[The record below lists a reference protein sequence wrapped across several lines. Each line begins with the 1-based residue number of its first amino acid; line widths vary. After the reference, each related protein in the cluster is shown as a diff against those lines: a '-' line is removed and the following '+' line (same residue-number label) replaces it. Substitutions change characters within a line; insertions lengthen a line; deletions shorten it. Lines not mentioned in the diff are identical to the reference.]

1 VSGTL
6 LWWLNLLVGVGV
18 FTLLAV
24 SLNLINGY
32 AGMFHLGHHG
42 FWAMGAYAAAWL
54 TIVLLPSGRFLAE
67 HDRDH
72 DGLVTRAE
80 FADAARFAA
89 LDTDGVLSAAELRA
103 LDPTEPLPSAL
114 FLQAHDG
121 DHDGWVTAQEYG
133 YSPDF
138 ARLDANGDGMLS
150 AQELEPLD
158 QDLPSRRFLAAHD
171 LDGDGQVSRAEY
183 QGPEFDQL
191 DADGALSKGELEQ
204 GLDHRADLYLL
215 SLLFAMAVAAVGGLL
230 IGIPCLRLRGDYL
243 AIATLGFGEIVRIA
257 IQNSDPATLGGSLG
271 LHVPRVLMRMGPETK
286 GEFRLLTFGIIVAFC
301 VLATWGIRNFIRS
314 AQGRRLLAVA
324 QDETAAGLLGINPTN
339 SKVLAFV
346 IGAAIAGLA
355 GGLFAHFEGTIT
367 PLDFS
372 FMEMVKMFLIIV
384 LGGMGSLSGCVV
396 GAFLVIGTERLLA
409 SSHGVIAEWW
419 QVEYPLLL
427 AIMIIFCPRG
437 IFGRREITD
446 YYRMVRQWWARRAQ
460 A

>member
-1 VSGTL
+1 VSGEL
-6 LWWLNLLVGVGV
+6 LWWLNLLIGVGV

-67 HDRDH
+67 HDANH
-72 DGLVTRAE
+72 DGEVA
-80 FADAARFAA
+80 
-89 LDTDGVLSAAELRA
+89 
-103 LDPTEPLPSAL
+103 
-114 FLQAHDG
+114 
-121 DHDGWVTAQEYG
+121 
-133 YSPDF
+133 
-138 ARLDANGDGMLS
+138 
-150 AQELEPLD
+150 
-158 QDLPSRRFLAAHD
+158 
-171 LDGDGQVSRAEY
+171 RAEY
-183 QGPEFDQL
+183 ADETRFDDMDE
-191 DADGALSKGELEQ
+191 DADGTLSKGELEQ
-204 GLDHRADLYLL
+204 ALDHRVDLYLL
-215 SLLFAMAVAAVGGLL
+215 SLAFAMAVAAVGGLV

-271 LHVPRVLMRMGPETK
+271 LHVPRVLMTVDRETK
-286 GEFRLLTFGIIVAFC
+286 GDFRLVTLGIVVAFC

-324 QDETAAGLLGINPTN
+324 QDETAAGLLGINPTH

-346 IGAAIAGLA
+346 IGSAIAGLA
-355 GGLFAHFEGTIT
+355 GGLFAHYEGTIT
-367 PLDFS
+367 PLDFN

-409 SSHGVIAEWW
+409 RSPGLISEWW

-427 AIMIIFCPRG
+427 AIMIIFRPQG
-437 IFGRREITD
+437 LFGRREITD
-446 YYRMVRQWWARRAQ
+446 FFRLWRGRRAE